1 MPTLNEIREKY
12 PQYNDMDDAALAMA
26 LHKKFYAD
34 MPIEEFST
42 KIGYNQAPKQEFS
55 ALGEATAPFRGF
67 NTGIDALINL
77 PGTLG
82 NLGAAG
88 VNYGAG
94 LLGYDA
100 PLPDEPFKPIPVA
113 TNVNADYEP
122 QTTLGQYGQ
131 TIGEVGGS
139 AIIPEAG
146 LIATAGRMAPKAL
159 QTAAPIL
166 QRTAAAGPTKTLKAA
181 VAPTVGS
188 GAGVQA
194 ARDAD
199 LGPAGELA
207 AGLAGGFALPNIVNI
222 GSRSLGVAQQ
232 AKNYAGKQFDRAG
245 NPQLAAD
252 QDTVDAL
259 LKAGVDPER
268 LFQEFAPTPSASL
281 QARGITNEKLAD
293 MIGRAVAKEPL
304 DKIAKDYGISEA
316 TLRDY
321 LRQHKA
327 AHPTPRNVTD
337 VVQDITN
344 VGSAQPVLRLGRTAF
359 GIADE
364 GNAAG
369 ALTGRQN
376 DQYGRMVN
384 IIRSAAKGRDYDATL
399 ADLDETLGAKSRQ
412 AYTLAHQNEQ
422 PFDLRPNLAAH
433 REAARN
439 SAGEIRDSL
448 NKAIDLFFEP
458 VAQPKRISAM
468 EDVRM
473 KEMSERIAK
482 AEAAENPDP
491 QRIMQLRRRF
501 DAMRDD
507 AEFNA
512 NAKPEIVKIGKPISD
527 VPRYQAAREALDQ
540 MIEASKNAQGKAT
553 PLTRKLTAFRKSI
566 NQTVRDANPYLAAAD
581 DQFSGAMATQELL
594 KRGEQLT
601 TQLGSKTDDFFKD
614 FGKLS
619 PEQREIVRLAF
630 LRKLENQAAR
640 PQEGAAVANQFRSNA
655 VKQTI
660 QRLFGPEKIK
670 KGMSDAEIKALRARN
685 KENTAIGNTLIRQ
698 GREEATTTG
707 TLNYL
712 TGRGNSPTAPWQRDM
727 AVMEEGA
734 QLVGDAMTLNWR
746 GVLQKT
752 GKKLANQ
759 IGERTSKEIL
769 DNLTNTAPEEV
780 IPKIRRWVQIAK
792 TAEERRAYVLALKEF
807 GRALR
812 DRPVDIGTATET
824 ASEPR

>member
-1 MPTLNEIREKY
+1 MPKY
-12 PQYNDMDDAALAMA
+12 TIEAPDGRKITVEAADEGSA
-26 LHKKFYAD
+26 
-34 MPIEEFST
+34 IS
-42 KIGYNQAPKQEFS
+42 GVQQWVQQNPKTPPDL
-55 ALGEATAPFRGF
+55 LGEATAPFKGF
-67 NTGIDALINL
+67 NTGLDALINL
-77 PGTLG
+77 PGTAG
-82 NLGAAG
+82 NLIASG
-88 VNYGAG
+88 VNYGARK
-94 LLGYDA
+94 LGYEQ
-100 PLPDEPFKPIPVA
+100 PLPDAPFEPVKVA
-113 TNVNADYEP
+113 TQFNTDYVP
-122 QTTLGQYGQ
+122 QTAFGRYGE
-131 TIGEVGGS
+131 TIGEVAGS
-139 AIIPEAG
+139 SIIPEAG
-146 LIATAGRMAPKAL
+146 LMAKAASL
-159 QTAAPIL
+159 TPQAVKTAAPIL
-166 QRTAAAGPTKTLKAA
+166 QRTAAAGPVGTLKSS
-181 VAPTVGS
+181 VAPTI
-188 GAGVQA
+188 GAGVGIQG
-194 ARDAD
+194 ARDFD
-199 LGPAGELA
+199 LGPTGEMV
-207 AGLAGGFALPNIVNI
+207 AGLVGGFALPNIVNI
-222 GSRSLGVAQQ
+222 GSRSLAVAKQ
-232 AKNYAGKQFDRAG
+232 AKDYAGKQFDRAG

-259 LKAGVDPER
+259 LKAGVEPER
-268 LFQEFAPTPSASL
+268 LFQEFSPTPSANL
-281 QARGITNEKLAD
+281 QSRGITNEKLAD
-293 MIGRAVAKEPL
+293 MVGRAVAKEPL
-304 DKIAKDYGISEA
+304 DKIAKAYGISEA

-321 LRQHKA
+321 LKQHKA
-327 AHPTPRNVTD
+327 AHPTPRNVAD

-399 ADLDETLGAKSRQ
+399 TDLDETLGVKSRK
-412 AYTLAHQNEQ
+412 AYALAHQNEQ
-422 PFDLRPNLAAH
+422 PFDLRQNLVAQ

-439 SAGEIRDSL
+439 SAGEIRDTL
-448 NKAIDLFFEP
+448 NKAVDLFFEP

-473 KEMSERIAK
+473 KEMAERIAK

-512 NAKPEIVKIGKPISD
+512 NAKPEVVKIGKPIAD

-553 PLTRKLTAFRKSI
+553 PLTRKLTALRRSV

-581 DQFSGAMATQELL
+581 DQFSGAMSTQELL

-614 FGKLS
+614 FDKLS

-670 KGMSDAEIKALRARN
+670 EGMTKEEIKALKARN
-685 KENTAIGNTLIRQ
+685 KENVEVGNTLIKQ

-780 IPKIRRWVQIAK
+780 IPKIRRWVKLAK
-792 TAEERRAYVLALKEF
+792 TAEDRRKYVLALKEF
-807 GRALR
+807 ARAYR
-812 DRPVDIGTATET
+812 DRGVDIGTATET